1 MARRPEESLTPA
13 ELESLFIRLSREIE
27 EVTDRLEQDEQEL
40 SDAQSIYEM
49 ERAKVLVG
57 LARDGVRRNIAVL
70 NAEVLIECKD
80 SAEAVRACELLV
92 ESDKRKVAQV
102 KYQIDI
108 ARSLAAAMR
117 AAMEL

>member
-1 MARRPEESLTPA
+1 MARIPDESITPA
-13 ELESLFIRLSREIE
+13 ELEALFIRLSREIE
-27 EVTDRLEQDEQEL
+27 EVTDRLEADEQEL
-40 SDAQSIYEM
+40 SDAQSIYEI
-49 ERAKVLVG
+49 ERARVLTG

-70 NAEVLIECKD
+70 NAEVLLECQV

-92 ESDKRKVAQV
+92 ESDKRKIAQV